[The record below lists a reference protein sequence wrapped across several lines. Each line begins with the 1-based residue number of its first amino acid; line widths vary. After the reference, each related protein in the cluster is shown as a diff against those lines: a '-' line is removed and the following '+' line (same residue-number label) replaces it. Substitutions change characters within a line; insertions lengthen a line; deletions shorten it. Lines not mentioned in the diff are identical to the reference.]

1 MKGTMRR
8 FFFVADPVR
17 YDIDGIDALEGRVL
31 LDPDQPE
38 AGYRTYRLGFP
49 RTVFISARDSRA
61 FSAFGTARLE
71 GLCLIEYGLPA
82 RYAGPDD
89 TSGGIPWAGADAV
102 NATVLMPDGS
112 VSKGVVERA
121 ILDHDGDTVMLE
133 PVGPVSIDRNGPDG
147 VTMRSLR

>member
-1 MKGTMRR
+1 MKVAMRR

-17 YDIDGIDALEGRVL
+17 YDIDGTDALGGRVPI
-31 LDPDQPE
+31 DPDQPD

-61 FSAFGTARLE
+61 FSASGTVRLE

-89 TSGGIPWAGADAV
+89 ASGGIPWTGADAV
-102 NATVLMPDGS
+102 DATILMPDGS

-133 PVGPVSIDRNGPDG
+133 PIGPVSIDGNGPDG